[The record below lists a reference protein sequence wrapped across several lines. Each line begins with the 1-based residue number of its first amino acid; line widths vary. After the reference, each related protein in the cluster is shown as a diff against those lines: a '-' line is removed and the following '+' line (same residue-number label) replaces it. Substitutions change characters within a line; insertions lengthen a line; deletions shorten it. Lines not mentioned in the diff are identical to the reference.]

1 MTNYNEL
8 KKLIEIGYDIE
19 FSYKGKSYSI
29 TKTNKNLISFC
40 EYYKE
45 PKYFNTVDEFM
56 SNAKI
61 NLIISIIATI
71 YSYIDILFMINKD
84 VSIHEKLS
92 HTKVEL
98 IKGV

>member
-19 FSYKGKSYSI
+19 FSYKWKSYSI
-29 TKTNKNLISFC
+29 TKTNENLISFC

-61 NLIISIIATI
+61 DDMLLSNILESITDLM
-71 YSYIDILFMINKD
+71 Y
-84 VSIHEKLS
+84 
-92 HTKVEL
+92 
-98 IKGV
+98 

>member
-45 PKYFNTVDEFM
+45 PKYFL
-56 SNAKI
+56 S
-61 NLIISIIATI
+61 LIHI
-71 YSYIDILFMINKD
+71 
-84 VSIHEKLS
+84 
-92 HTKVEL
+92 
-98 IKGV
+98 

>member
-1 MTNYNEL
+1 MLTPLALQED
-8 KKLIEIGYDIE
+8 KTSFASSSAEALIFAFPIE

-61 NLIISIIATI
+61 DDMLLSNIWESITDLM
-71 YSYIDILFMINKD
+71 Y
-84 VSIHEKLS
+84 
-92 HTKVEL
+92 
-98 IKGV
+98 

>member
-19 FSYKGKSYSI
+19 FSYKWKSYSI
-29 TKTNKNLISFC
+29 TKTNENLISFC

-56 SNAKI
+56 SNQK
-61 NLIISIIATI
+61 L
-71 YSYIDILFMINKD
+71 MICYCQTFGKA
-84 VSIHEKLS
+84 
-92 HTKVEL
+92 
-98 IKGV
+98 